1 MDYRSFYL
9 NYEVGAWFAH
19 CPVIKDIANDYEN
32 TRQEC
37 QEIKLS
43 DYKSF
48 PFTSRTIGKVLRLF
62 GPLM

>member
-9 NYEVGAWFAH
+9 HYEVGAVFAH
-19 CPVIKDIANDYEN
+19 CPVIKDISNDYEN
-32 TRQEC
+32 TRQKS

-48 PFTSRTIGKVLRLF
+48 SFTSRTIGKVLRLL